1 MKKPHNNKILLY
13 LRDILLA
20 LLVGLAAGLVLGVVF
35 LTLGALAGGILKGL
49 SLMRSALMIAGALV
63 LITCALQ
70 FLKGGNLPEDT
81 FSLPFFKKHND
92 DTDLTPRGA
101 LPIFRVLS
109 RRVSLV
115 AVGAGII
122 LVSAVPDYILMSL
135 R

>member
-63 LITCALQ
+63 LITGALQ
-70 FLKGGNLPEDT
+70 F
-81 FSLPFFKKHND
+81 
-92 DTDLTPRGA
+92 
-101 LPIFRVLS
+101 
-109 RRVSLV
+109 
-115 AVGAGII
+115 
-122 LVSAVPDYILMSL
+122 
-135 R
+135 

>member
-63 LITCALQ
+63 LITGALQ

-81 FSLPFFKKHND
+81 FSLSFFKKHND

-109 RRVSLV
+109 RRVSLI